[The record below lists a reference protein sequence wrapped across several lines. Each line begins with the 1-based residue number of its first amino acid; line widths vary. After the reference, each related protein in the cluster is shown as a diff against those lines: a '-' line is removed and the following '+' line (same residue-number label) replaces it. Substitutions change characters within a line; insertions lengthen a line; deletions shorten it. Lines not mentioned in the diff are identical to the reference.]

1 MPTANKAARLGVIN
15 GETARPF
22 INAFKQAWSWQADWG
37 GAQWDALVAAGHMT
51 PGGQLISIPPGSGG
65 FRTRL
70 FHNMPAEAGG
80 SGRHRLRWDGTFT
93 IDLHGA
99 RNITR
104 VSPNEIQFDFTANG
118 SSWIDL
124 IVRTIDPAGGPIEN
138 ISLVHQDDWAD
149 ADRGKIFRRQYLT
162 EIAPYHTLR
171 FDEWIGILTSEN
183 QGGLRIT
190 DWASRALPT
199 DEIFHRFVPYEWM
212 AALCREVDAAMWLCL
227 PTAATDDHMRQCAA
241 LIRDLMPAPRQVYV
255 EYSTKTWD
263 FSGTPQAHYCAAR
276 GREAFGTSTGAEFR
290 NWYGMRSVQMAQIWR
305 RVWGGDER
313 LHTVVQHQADWV
325 GGEADILLAP
335 LWRDRSGTR
344 GLPVYVAPHSVID
357 MLTVHAQ
364 IDGGMAYGGR
374 ASQLE
379 GWRNFLSQGAAFDR
393 IRDQMLTG
401 SAWGA
406 DRTVRSLVPKWR
418 HYRTEASK
426 YGMELGAYEVGNHMN
441 GVGGS
446 SALRAFIHA
455 FSVSPQMGEVYAAT
469 FAALDA
475 AGFDGPLAMSVECRM
490 PDQNICHGLQRWL
503 GDRNPAWA
511 AVRAL
516 IEDAP
521 VTVPES
527 APVPDREPIPTP
539 APVPEPIPTP
549 VPVPV
554 DPTPEE
560 PDMSARQK
568 LTELLSV
575 LQSTTADLQTYL
587 AADPVVTPPD
597 VVPPVVLP
605 VSPPIAAPAG
615 PIWDQYKQPVL
626 NIPAEITVPAGA
638 ADIYIPVSVNQCDRN
653 SFMAYVDR
661 LVNLTGGSINVGSAD
676 SQRAKF
682 AGMDVVYH
690 WSPGDDVLHW
700 IKITPRDRHA
710 DGQAFQVSIR
720 VKGLGDKQK
729 GRTVKVRFSAA
740 VPTQVITQPF
750 HRPLRRLDLSRATR
764 KNTFDPAT
772 LTHNPTG
779 DGGNWMSALSHGRSQ
794 DGNQETGLYADAS
807 IAGADNPISY
817 DAAEKA
823 IRLHS
828 VGYANRVEW
837 DKRNWSYQAAVL
849 QGLHRGDVCGVEG
862 VWRIEAKIPV
872 RRYSWPAFWLVNR
885 SKASAGFYYSQW
897 PGEIDILEKF
907 NHAWGAADTPYT
919 SSFAQHFGPIN
930 EWQNKKGAFGNDFE
944 VDQYGSPRTPLDEVY
959 TSWAVHVAYD
969 PVDTTKSE
977 VTFFVN
983 DREVGCQILHAR
995 HQDLARKVEF
1005 YPIFNVAVKTPS
1017 GYTPERYNTDDG
1029 RGRTG
1034 DMLVRDVAYYP
1045 TGAQFT

>member
-1 MPTANKAARLGVIN
+1 MPTAEIAARLGVIN
-15 GETARPF
+15 GESARPF
-22 INAFKQAWSWQADWG
+22 INAFKQAWSWQADRG
-37 GAQWDALVAAGHMT
+37 GAQWDQLVAAGHMT

-80 SGRHRLRWDGTFT
+80 SGRQRLRWDGTCT

-138 ISLVHQDDWAD
+138 IALVHRDDWAD
-149 ADRGKIFRRQYLT
+149 ADQGKIFRRQYLT
-162 EIAPYHTLR
+162 EVAPYHALR

-241 LIRDLMPAPRQVYV
+241 LIHDLMPAPRQVYV

-276 GREAFGTSTGAEFR
+276 GREAFGTSTGSEFR

-325 GGEADILLAP
+325 GGEDDILLAP

-379 GWRNFLSQGAAFDR
+379 GWRNSLSQGAAFDR
-393 IRDQMLTG
+393 IRDQLLTG

-446 SALRAFIHA
+446 TALRSFIHA

-503 GDRNPAWA
+503 GDHNPAWA
-511 AVRAL
+511 AVRAM

-521 VTVPES
+521 VTVPE
-527 APVPDREPIPTP
+527 
-539 APVPEPIPTP
+539 PTP
-549 VPVPV
+549 VPVPQPV
-554 DPTPEE
+554 PVPTPTPDPEPEPTPTPTPTPDPAPEPTPEE
-560 PDMSARQK
+560 LDMAERQ
-568 LTELLSV
+568 LLIALLSLLKEGV
-575 LQSTTADLQTYL
+575 SLLEAHLSAGPATPAPTP
-587 AADPVVTPPD
+587 DPEP
-597 VVPPVVLP
+597 
-605 VSPPIAAPAG
+605 APA
-615 PIWDQYKQPVL
+615 PAPEPEPEPVPAPQPTPE
-626 NIPAEITVPAGA
+626 PAPTVPAGYRAVQDFKIDRSLSYDWSSKGGINIFLPNWAGGDRGNGVGGSLGTPARVRYEGDKAVTISAGMEAGKWVNGALQLNRPTVARGKCGAIVTSHTQTAVKAFYGHAANGKELDFELVKRDGVVGWAPAVHMPRTGGGRASSDRRKLALGAFKPGVRQRLEFELFADRCEFSIDGKIFETVRPVDMAAGFIWDVTTGMATFATIERHAAWAGWSA
-638 ADIYIPVSVNQCDRN
+638 ADYARESRMTVH
-653 SFMAYVDR
+653 SF
-661 LVNLTGGSINVGSAD
+661 LL
-676 SQRAKF
+676 
-682 AGMDVVYH
+682 
-690 WSPGDDVLHW
+690 
-700 IKITPRDRHA
+700 
-710 DGQAFQVSIR
+710 
-720 VKGLGDKQK
+720 
-729 GRTVKVRFSAA
+729 
-740 VPTQVITQPF
+740 
-750 HRPLRRLDLSRATR
+750 
-764 KNTFDPAT
+764 
-772 LTHNPTG
+772 
-779 DGGNWMSALSHGRSQ
+779 
-794 DGNQETGLYADAS
+794 
-807 IAGADNPISY
+807 
-817 DAAEKA
+817 
-823 IRLHS
+823 
-828 VGYANRVEW
+828 
-837 DKRNWSYQAAVL
+837 
-849 QGLHRGDVCGVEG
+849 
-862 VWRIEAKIPV
+862 
-872 RRYSWPAFWLVNR
+872 
-885 SKASAGFYYSQW
+885 
-897 PGEIDILEKF
+897 
-907 NHAWGAADTPYT
+907 
-919 SSFAQHFGPIN
+919 
-930 EWQNKKGAFGNDFE
+930 
-944 VDQYGSPRTPLDEVY
+944 
-959 TSWAVHVAYD
+959 
-969 PVDTTKSE
+969 
-977 VTFFVN
+977 
-983 DREVGCQILHAR
+983 
-995 HQDLARKVEF
+995 
-1005 YPIFNVAVKTPS
+1005 PS
-1017 GYTPERYNTDDG
+1017 MP
-1029 RGRTG
+1029 
-1034 DMLVRDVAYYP
+1034 
-1045 TGAQFT
+1045 

>member
-1 MPTANKAARLGVIN
+1 MPTAEIAARLGVIN
-15 GETARPF
+15 GESARPF
-22 INAFKQAWSWQADWG
+22 INAFKQAWSWQADRG
-37 GAQWDALVAAGHMT
+37 GAQWDQLVAAGHMT

-80 SGRHRLRWDGTFT
+80 SGRHRLRWDGTCT

-104 VSPNEIQFDFTANG
+104 VSPNEIQFDFTTNG

-124 IVRTIDPAGGPIEN
+124 IVRTIDQAGGPIEN
-138 ISLVHQDDWAD
+138 ISLVHRDDWAD

-162 EIAPYHTLR
+162 EVAPYHALR

-212 AALCREVDAAMWLCL
+212 AALCREVDADMWLCL

-276 GREAFGTSTGAEFR
+276 GREAFGTSTGSEFR

-379 GWRNFLSQGAAFDR
+379 GWRTSLSQGAAFDR
-393 IRDQMLTG
+393 IRDQLLTG
-401 SAWGA
+401 NAWGA

-446 SALRAFIHA
+446 TALRAFIHA
-455 FSVSPQMGEVYAAT
+455 FAVSPQMGEVYAAT

-503 GDRNPAWA
+503 GDRNPAWV
-511 AVRAL
+511 AVRTL
-516 IEDAP
+516 IDDVP
-521 VTVPES
+521 VTAPEP
-527 APVPDREPIPTP
+527 APVPVPEPDPVPTPTPDPAPEPTPEELDMAERQLLTALLSLLKEGVSLLEAHLEAEPATPVPTPAPEPTP
-539 APVPEPIPTP
+539 APVPVPAPHPTP
-549 VPVPV
+549 APSKMLPSFRHVQDFGIDRALDFDWNNPN
-554 DPTPEE
+554 
-560 PDMSARQK
+560 MHI
-568 LTELLSV
+568 
-575 LQSTTADLQTYL
+575 YL
-587 AADPVVTPPD
+587 PNWSGGDTGNGV
-597 VVPPVVLP
+597 
-605 VSPPIAAPAG
+605 
-615 PIWDQYKQPVL
+615 
-626 NIPAEITVPAGA
+626 
-638 ADIYIPVSVNQCDRN
+638 
-653 SFMAYVDR
+653 
-661 LVNLTGGSINVGSAD
+661 GGSVGTPAMIDYNAD
-676 SQRAKF
+676 KSVTLR
-682 AGMDVVYH
+682 AGMV
-690 WSPGDDVLHW
+690 
-700 IKITPRDRHA
+700 
-710 DGQAFQVSIR
+710 DGR
-720 VKGLGDKQK
+720 W
-729 GRTVKVRFSAA
+729 RT
-740 VPTQVITQPF
+740 
-750 HRPLRRLDLSRATR
+750 
-764 KNTFDPAT
+764 
-772 LTHNPTG
+772 G
-779 DGGNWMSALSHGRSQ
+779 ALQ
-794 DGNQETGLYADAS
+794 
-807 IAGADNPISY
+807 
-817 DAAEKA
+817 
-823 IRLHS
+823 
-828 VGYANRVEW
+828 
-837 DKRNWSYQAAVL
+837 
-849 QGLHRGDVCGVEG
+849 
-862 VWRIEAKIPV
+862 
-872 RRYSWPAFWLVNR
+872 VNR
-885 SKASAGFYYSQW
+885 SRAPRGKWGAVVTSHTDKAVNAFFVHASNGKELDFELVKRNGVIGWAPAVHMPRQGGGRASSDKRQMALGPFTPGVQQRLVTELFADKCDFYIDGVLFETIRPADMADGFIWDTTTDAYAMATIERHRSSAGWS
-897 PGEIDILEKF
+897 
-907 NHAWGAADTPYT
+907 AADYAEP
-919 SSFAQHFGPIN
+919 SSM
-930 EWQNKKGAFGNDFE
+930 
-944 VDQYGSPRTPLDEVY
+944 T
-959 TSWAVHVAYD
+959 VHG
-969 PVDTTKSE
+969 
-977 VTFFVN
+977 F
-983 DREVGCQILHAR
+983 L
-995 HQDLARKVEF
+995 L
-1005 YPIFNVAVKTPS
+1005 PS
-1017 GYTPERYNTDDG
+1017 MP
-1029 RGRTG
+1029 
-1034 DMLVRDVAYYP
+1034 
-1045 TGAQFT
+1045 

>member
-1 MPTANKAARLGVIN
+1 MPKQIAARLGVIN
-15 GETARPF
+15 GESARPF
-22 INAFKQAWSWQADWG
+22 INAFKQAWSWQADRG
-37 GAQWDALVAAGHMT
+37 GAQWDQLVAAGHMS

-80 SGRHRLRWDGTFT
+80 TGRHRLRWDGTCT

-118 SSWIDL
+118 ASSVDL

-138 ISLVHQDDWAD
+138 IALVHRDDWAD
-149 ADRGKIFRRQYLT
+149 ADRGKIFRRQYLDT
-162 EIAPYHTLR
+162 LRGFTALR

-190 DWASRALPT
+190 DWASRALPS
-199 DEIFHRFVPYEWM
+199 DEIFHRFAPYEWM
-212 AALCREVDAAMWLCL
+212 AALCRETGADMWLCL

-241 LIRDLMPAPRQVYV
+241 LIRDLMPAPRKVYV

-276 GREAFGTSTGAEFR
+276 GRETFGTSTGSEFR

-379 GWRNFLSQGAAFDR
+379 GWRTSLPQGAAFDR
-393 IRDQMLTG
+393 IRDQLLTG
-401 SAWGA
+401 NAWGA

-446 SALRAFIHA
+446 TALRSFIHA

-521 VTVPES
+521 VTAPEPM
-527 APVPDREPIPTP
+527 PVPVPTP
-539 APVPEPIPTP
+539 DPVPTPTPTPDPVPEPTPTP
-549 VPVPV
+549 EPEPIPE
-554 DPTPEE
+554 PTPEE
-560 PDMSARQK
+560 PDMAERQLLTALLALLK
-568 LTELLSV
+568 EGVSLLEVRLEAEPAAPVPTPAPEPTPAPVPVPAPHPTPAPSKMLPSFRHVQDFRIDRALDFDWNNPNMHIYLPNWAGGDEENGVRGSIGAPAMIDYNADKSVTLRAGMVDGRWCTGALQVNRRQAPRGKWGAVVTSHTDKAVNAFFVHAGNGKELDFELVKRNGMIGWAPAVHMPRRGGGRASSDKRQMALGPFTPGVQQRLVTELFADKCDFYVDGV
-575 LQSTTADLQTYL
+575 LFETIRPADMVDGFIWDTTTDAYVMATIERHRPWAGWS
-587 AADPVVTPPD
+587 AADYAQPSSMTVHGFL
-597 VVPPVVLP
+597 LP
-605 VSPPIAAPAG
+605 SMP
-615 PIWDQYKQPVL
+615 
-626 NIPAEITVPAGA
+626 
-638 ADIYIPVSVNQCDRN
+638 
-653 SFMAYVDR
+653 
-661 LVNLTGGSINVGSAD
+661 
-676 SQRAKF
+676 
-682 AGMDVVYH
+682 
-690 WSPGDDVLHW
+690 
-700 IKITPRDRHA
+700 
-710 DGQAFQVSIR
+710 
-720 VKGLGDKQK
+720 
-729 GRTVKVRFSAA
+729 
-740 VPTQVITQPF
+740 
-750 HRPLRRLDLSRATR
+750 
-764 KNTFDPAT
+764 
-772 LTHNPTG
+772 
-779 DGGNWMSALSHGRSQ
+779 
-794 DGNQETGLYADAS
+794 
-807 IAGADNPISY
+807 
-817 DAAEKA
+817 
-823 IRLHS
+823 
-828 VGYANRVEW
+828 
-837 DKRNWSYQAAVL
+837 
-849 QGLHRGDVCGVEG
+849 
-862 VWRIEAKIPV
+862 
-872 RRYSWPAFWLVNR
+872 
-885 SKASAGFYYSQW
+885 
-897 PGEIDILEKF
+897 
-907 NHAWGAADTPYT
+907 
-919 SSFAQHFGPIN
+919 
-930 EWQNKKGAFGNDFE
+930 
-944 VDQYGSPRTPLDEVY
+944 
-959 TSWAVHVAYD
+959 
-969 PVDTTKSE
+969 
-977 VTFFVN
+977 
-983 DREVGCQILHAR
+983 
-995 HQDLARKVEF
+995 
-1005 YPIFNVAVKTPS
+1005 
-1017 GYTPERYNTDDG
+1017 
-1029 RGRTG
+1029 
-1034 DMLVRDVAYYP
+1034 
-1045 TGAQFT
+1045 